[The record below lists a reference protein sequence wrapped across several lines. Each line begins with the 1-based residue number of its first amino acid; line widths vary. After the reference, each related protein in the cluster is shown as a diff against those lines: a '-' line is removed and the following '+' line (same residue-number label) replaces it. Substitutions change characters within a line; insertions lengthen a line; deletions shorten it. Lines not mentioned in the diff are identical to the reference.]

1 MIGSRQSQRTA
12 WTSIDTDGTRYSRSR
27 QHAAINRIWDW
38 GAKVWLSCHSYFV
51 ERAML
56 ARLFGR
62 SALPADEASPTQL
75 PPRPRDEQALI
86 VLAVFKHRGALIGD
100 VLRVDDFVGL
110 AGLEFSPRDL
120 ADGVDYGVDNGW
132 LEETAEFGVK
142 FPAAGHAKMHPVGLA
157 TNIIPPVSS

>member
-1 MIGSRQSQRTA
+1 M
-12 WTSIDTDGTRYSRSR
+12 
-27 QHAAINRIWDW
+27 
-38 GAKVWLSCHSYFV
+38 

-62 SALPADEASPTQL
+62 RALPADGALPTPL
-75 PPRPRDEQALI
+75 PPRARDEQALI
-86 VLAVFKHRGALIGD
+86 VLAVFKHRGASIGH

-120 ADGVDYGVDNGW
+120 AEGVDYGVDHGW

-142 FPAAGHAKMHPVGLA
+142 LTTAGYAKMHPVGLA